1 MILYVY
7 IIINSIPSMK
17 VRDRAG
23 ERDPPTE
30 ERPTRRRRSEEQ
42 DPPDPTCI
50 GSAAANWPQ
59 SGCDSRGEDQ
69 DHTALI
75 AQPPRTTKRRRP
87 ALSAIPDERPAT
99 KRRTIM
105 RAECDTAAS
114 IVRNQRLDERLNVNN
129 GVISGRTF

>member
-1 MILYVY
+1 MITN
-7 IIINSIPSMK
+7 IIVQYTVNYDLPQ
-17 VRDRAG
+17 
-23 ERDPPTE
+23 PTG
-30 ERPTRRRRSEEQ
+30 PKAVATH
-42 DPPDPTCI
+42 
-50 GSAAANWPQ
+50 
-59 SGCDSRGEDQ
+59 DSGEDQ

-75 AQPPRTTKRRRP
+75 ARPPRATKRRRP